1 MSFDEYTLLDEISIE
16 PVESVKEEF
25 KDETEE

>member
-1 MSFDEYTLLDEISIE
+1 MSFDEYTLLDEVSIE
-16 PVESVKEEF
+16 LVESVKEEF